1 MEIIIVSVNEKAQ
14 THVDG
19 EKAAGAEGRFERRK
33 DEEEWKKTRKSGQ
46 DGQLN
51 LVAWA
56 EDAAAAAIGD
66 S

>member
-51 LVAWA
+51 LVA
-56 EDAAAAAIGD
+56 
-66 S
+66 